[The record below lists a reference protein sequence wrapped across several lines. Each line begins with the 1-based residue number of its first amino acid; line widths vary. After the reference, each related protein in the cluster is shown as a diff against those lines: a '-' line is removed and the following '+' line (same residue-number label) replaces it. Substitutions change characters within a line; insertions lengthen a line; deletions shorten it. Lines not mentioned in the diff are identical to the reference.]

1 MAARHL
7 LARTAGGTW
16 AAALAISLIDRR
28 LALDA
33 GVEPPLHDGPLVSIV
48 VPARDEQR
56 DIATTVRSHLAQ
68 DYRAL
73 ELIVVDDQSHDGTA
87 QAAIAAA
94 GGDPRFRLIV
104 GTAPPDGWVG
114 KSWACQQGADAARGS
129 WLLFSDADVE
139 HAPDALGR
147 CLAMAL
153 RLDRGGLTLAP
164 RVQTAGHAERV
175 VMPVAIQL
183 IQTMVAPALLARM
196 RHSPITMAAG
206 AYMLMRRDVY
216 DAAGGHAGIGHD
228 MVDDLS
234 LGRAI
239 KRQGSLLVPAN
250 GTRLVRLRMYHGA
263 GEMWRGWRKNAAFAR
278 PRARTRGLAPA
289 VLLATL
295 GPAPVVAL
303 VAGARRGDRGLLA
316 AGAAGFAAQLALQR
330 TAAPVV
336 TTPVAYAPT
345 FPLGTLF
352 IAAAA
357 ARGAI
362 DRISGRG
369 PLWRGRRYPH
379 AAGRPPRER

>member
-1 MAARHL
+1 MAAL
-7 LARTAGGTW
+7 GV
-16 AAALAISLIDRR
+16 ALVDRR

-33 GVEPPLHDGPLVSIV
+33 GSEPPLRDGPLVSIV

-73 ELIVVDDQSHDGTA
+73 ELIVVDDQSSDGTA
-87 QAAIAAA
+87 RAATAAA
-94 GGDPRFRLIV
+94 AGDPRFRLIA
-104 GTAPPDGWVG
+104 GTAPPAGWVG

-129 WLLFSDADVE
+129 WLLFSDADVA

-147 CLAMAL
+147 CLALAQ
-153 RLDRGGLTLAP
+153 RLGRGGLTLAP
-164 RVQTAGHAERV
+164 RVDTGSSAERV
-175 VMPVAIQL
+175 VMPAAIQL

-216 DAAGGHAGIGHD
+216 DTVGGHADIGHD

-239 KRQGSLLVPAN
+239 KRHGYLLVPAN
-250 GTRLVRLRMYHGA
+250 GTRLVRLRMYHGSR
-263 GEMWRGWRKNAAFAR
+263 EMWRGWRKNAAFAT
-278 PRARTRGLAPA
+278 PRARSRGLAPA
-289 VLLATL
+289 ALLATL
-295 GPAPVVAL
+295 GSAPLMAIARGVRTRDRRL
-303 VAGARRGDRGLLA
+303 LGAGAV
-316 AGAAGFAAQLALQR
+316 GFAAQVALQR

-336 TTPVAYAPT
+336 ATPPAYAPT

-357 ARGAI
+357 ARGAV

-369 PLWRGRRYPH
+369 PVWRGRRYPH
-379 AAGRPPRER
+379 AAPRPPRDR